1 MIYPKMACE
10 GQFINYAYPTVDV
23 GTKLETFIRYI
34 AVSATAIDVIDKI
47 PSDFEESFSLFF
59 NKSFSPTIV
68 LPRALLFPRQEILVT
83 TSTRSRIDTTRKHLI
98 GDTFQVFEK
107 KNYTEKAMLFHYMKI
122 TEKYTK
128 QPR

>member
-23 GTKLETFIRYI
+23 RTKLETFNRYI

-68 LPRALLFPRQEILVT
+68 LPRALLSPRQEILVT
-83 TSTRSRIDTTRKHLI
+83 TSTMSRNDTTRKHLI

-107 KNYTEKAMLFHYMKI
+107 KI
-122 TEKYTK
+122 TLKN
-128 QPR
+128 QCCSII